1 MLFHAKDD
9 TIINNKRGLNM
20 LYKYNKE
27 SNLVTIANS
36 ILKHFTGIKLNKTC
50 KELDTILEKKEYK
63 KIVVML
69 FDGLGASIREKHLS
83 ENDFLRKREKITISS
98 VFPPT
103 TVAATTS
110 FLSGLYP
117 SQNGWLGWQQYFKQ
131 HDLII
136 EMFTNVNPLTREKI
150 NPPYLSSLYC
160 SYTSILDLINSNS
173 NTKAYSLFPDKIDP
187 KGAKDLNDFFTL
199 ADKMMKRDES
209 HFIYMYWPEPD
220 SLIHEFGTNHY
231 YIRSNVKKINKMV
244 QKLAKSNKDN
254 LILVLADHS
263 LVDTKFFYT
272 FEHDDFSSC
281 LKTITSLDSRS
292 SFFHVKP
299 DKINEFPLLFDKY
312 YGKFFVLKSK
322 EEVINEEWFG
332 PKEYHPLFNDFI
344 GEFMATSIS
353 EYGFTNYQEETFIG
367 AHAGSTKEESLINI
381 SIINQ

>member
-1 MLFHAKDD
+1 
-9 TIINNKRGLNM
+9 
-20 LYKYNKE
+20 
-27 SNLVTIANS
+27 
-36 ILKHFTGIKLNKTC
+36 
-50 KELDTILEKKEYK
+50 
-63 KIVVML
+63 
-69 FDGLGASIREKHLS
+69 
-83 ENDFLRKREKITISS
+83 
-98 VFPPT
+98 
-103 TVAATTS
+103 
-110 FLSGLYP
+110 
-117 SQNGWLGWQQYFKQ
+117 
-131 HDLII
+131 
-136 EMFTNVNPLTREKI
+136 
-150 NPPYLSSLYC
+150 
-160 SYTSILDLINSNS
+160 
-173 NTKAYSLFPDKIDP
+173 
-187 KGAKDLNDFFTL
+187 
-199 ADKMMKRDES
+199 
-209 HFIYMYWPEPD
+209 
-220 SLIHEFGTNHY
+220 
-231 YIRSNVKKINKMV
+231 MV

-272 FEHDDFSSC
+272 FEHDDFSAC

>member
-1 MLFHAKDD
+1 MFFYAKDD

-160 SYTSILDLINSNS
+160 GYTSILDLIN
-173 NTKAYSLFPDKIDP
+173 
-187 KGAKDLNDFFTL
+187 
-199 ADKMMKRDES
+199 
-209 HFIYMYWPEPD
+209 
-220 SLIHEFGTNHY
+220 
-231 YIRSNVKKINKMV
+231 
-244 QKLAKSNKDN
+244 
-254 LILVLADHS
+254 
-263 LVDTKFFYT
+263 
-272 FEHDDFSSC
+272 
-281 LKTITSLDSRS
+281 
-292 SFFHVKP
+292 
-299 DKINEFPLLFDKY
+299 
-312 YGKFFVLKSK
+312 
-322 EEVINEEWFG
+322 
-332 PKEYHPLFNDFI
+332 
-344 GEFMATSIS
+344 
-353 EYGFTNYQEETFIG
+353 
-367 AHAGSTKEESLINI
+367 
-381 SIINQ
+381 